1 MFDPYIVWY
10 LQTFAYYESSS
21 SRTSQRHLILISK
34 DKERM
39 LDFAIVQFNVHF
51 LMFALIFLIQYAL
64 IDSTSYGDM
73 YSCASSYEE
82 LFICEEKIN

>member
-1 MFDPYIVWY
+1 
-10 LQTFAYYESSS
+10 
-21 SRTSQRHLILISK
+21 
-34 DKERM
+34 
-39 LDFAIVQFNVHF
+39 
-51 LMFALIFLIQYAL
+51 MFALIFWIQYAL